1 MYVGKVCLIAMSKM
15 EFDAIDASL
24 FVINTMAGF
33 LLVGIGQFNLFGV
46 DFAAELFAPAGIA
59 LSTAWVI
66 GYVAV
71 VGTILTNDN
80 AELSSLSDD
89 IQNLEGYY
97 MAAAAGTLILP
108 VAFVV
113 FPNTVGSFFQSADLW
128 GLGYVVLVTS
138 GQAALGW
145 ML

>member
-1 MYVGKVCLIAMSKM
+1 MAKM
-15 EFDAIDASL
+15 QFDAVDASL
-24 FVINTMAGF
+24 FVMNTMAGF

-46 DFAAELFAPAGIA
+46 DFGATLFSPAGIG

-66 GYVAV
+66 GYAAV
-71 VGTILTNDN
+71 LGTIVTNDN
-80 AELSSLSDD
+80 AELSNLADD
-89 IQNLEGYY
+89 VQNLEGYY

-108 VAFVV
+108 IAFVV
-113 FPNTVGSFFQSADLW
+113 FPDTVGSFFQSADLW
-128 GLGYVVLVTS
+128 GLSYVVLITS

>member
-1 MYVGKVCLIAMSKM
+1 
-15 EFDAIDASL
+15 
-24 FVINTMAGF
+24 NTMAGF

-46 DFAAELFAPAGIA
+46 DFAATLFSPAGVG

-66 GYVAV
+66 GYAAIL
-71 VGTILTNDN
+71 GTIVTNDN
-80 AELSSLSDD
+80 AELSSLSNDV
-89 IQNLEGYY
+89 QNLEGYY
-97 MAAAAGTLILP
+97 YAAAAGALLLP

-113 FPNTVGSFFQSADLW
+113 FPDMVGSFFKSADLW
-128 GLGYVVLVTS
+128 GLAYVVLITS

>member
-1 MYVGKVCLIAMSKM
+1 MAKM

-24 FVINTMAGF
+24 FVLNTMAGF
-33 LLVGIGQFNLFGV
+33 LLVGIGTF
-46 DFAAELFAPAGIA
+46 ELFEVNFGETLFSPAGIG

-66 GYVAV
+66 GYAAV
-71 VGTILTNDN
+71 VGTIVTNDN
-80 AELSSLSDD
+80 AELSELSSD
-89 IQNLEGYY
+89 IRDLEGYY
-97 MAAAAGTLILP
+97 YVAAAATLLLP

-113 FPNTVGSFFQSADLW
+113 FPDVVGSFFKSADLW
-128 GLGYVVLVTS
+128 GLFYVVLITS

>member
-1 MYVGKVCLIAMSKM
+1 MSKM
-15 EFDAIDASL
+15 SMDAIDASL
-24 FVINTMAGF
+24 FVLNTMAGF
-33 LLVGIGQFNLFGV
+33 LLVGIGTFDLFGV
-46 DFAAELFAPAGIA
+46 DFSQTLFEPFGIA

-71 VGTILTNDN
+71 IGTIVTNDN
-80 AELSSLSDD
+80 TELQSLRGD
-89 IQNLEGYY
+89 IEDLQGYY
-97 MAAAAGTLILP
+97 MVAAVGTLALP

-113 FPNTVGSFFQSADLW
+113 FPDSVGSFFQSEDLW
-128 GLGYVVLVTS
+128 GVMYVVLITS